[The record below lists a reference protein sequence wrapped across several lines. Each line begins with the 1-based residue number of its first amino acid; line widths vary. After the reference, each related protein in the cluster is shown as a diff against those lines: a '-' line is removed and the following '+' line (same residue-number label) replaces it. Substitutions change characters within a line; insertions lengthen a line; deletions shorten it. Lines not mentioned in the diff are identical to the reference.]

1 MWTSWKAWL
10 GLILVAGM
18 LGGTLLALAPTE
30 PAPTEQA
37 PSAEP
42 AAVAASSFSQ
52 AGQANDSGFG
62 ALTLLK
68 PGTWAPNFTAKDA
81 TGHPVSLGQFKGKRH
96 VIIAFYQGVFC
107 SVCAHQLESVQA
119 QLATFK
125 QHGIEVLAVSADEP
139 ADALKR
145 QAESGL
151 SFSVI
156 ADPQRKVIEAFGV
169 ANRTRHNIAYPTVYF
184 INKEGKVAFA
194 FADAMMMRMEAG
206 QMLQKAKALGWF

>member
-1 MWTSWKAWL
+1 M
-10 GLILVAGM
+10 LIAGM
-18 LGGTLLALAPTE
+18 LGGTLLALAPN
-30 PAPTEQA
+30 APTELSPSEQA
-37 PSAEP
+37 PPAEP
-42 AAVAASSFSQ
+42 TAVAANSFSQ

-68 PGTWAPNFTAKDA
+68 PGTWPPNFSAKDA
-81 TGHPVSLGQFKGKRH
+81 TGHPVSLSQFKGKH
-96 VIIAFYQGVFC
+96 PVIIAFYQGVFC

-119 QLATFK
+119 QLGTFK

-151 SFSVI
+151 SFPVI
-156 ADPQRKVIEAFGV
+156 ADPQRKVIEAFGA

-194 FADAMMMRMEAG
+194 FADAMMMRMEAS